1 MTEIR
6 NRATVINELSQNAL
20 ISDAD
25 AATLRA
31 SATPINVL
39 TATGAAVTDAA
50 VTTTVGANTGTA
62 GAGLTAIANTDTVD
76 AGPILMNDLLALQE
90 DILDVRTQ
98 LNAALA
104 QLRALGVIAT

>member
-1 MTEIR
+1 MPTIR
-6 NRATVINELSQNAL
+6 NRSDVIGELSRTAL
-20 ISDAD
+20 LSDAD

-39 TATGAAVTDAA
+39 LATGAAVVDAA
-50 VTTTVGANTGTA
+50 VVTTVGANIGTA
-62 GAGLTAIANTDTVD
+62 AAGLTLIGATDTTD
-76 AGPILMNDLLALQE
+76 QAANLMNDLVALQE

-104 QLRALGVIAT
+104 ELRTLGVIAT